1 MGVRVIP
8 QNKCHDVR
16 PPPAALTGLV
26 ARDQQR
32 VGAQEAV
39 ELGPHRLDLVWSG
52 QNGQGV

>member
-1 MGVRVIP
+1 MGVRAIP